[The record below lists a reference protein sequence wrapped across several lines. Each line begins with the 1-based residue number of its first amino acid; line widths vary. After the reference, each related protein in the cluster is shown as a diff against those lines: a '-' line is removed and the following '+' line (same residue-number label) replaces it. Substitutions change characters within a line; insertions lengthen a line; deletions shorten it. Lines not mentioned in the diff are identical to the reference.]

1 MPADQ
6 HLIEP
11 SAVLARFFIRPAKNQ
26 AASIAEDRPVF
37 ENREYVE
44 ILYPGDRL
52 QAPVFPAD
60 AQAPSDDGSPIT
72 YKEKYRASYEAF
84 LRDAEALDGTPL
96 HNLGLDKA
104 RIAEL
109 HALNIKTLEHLAGLP
124 ETAWRKL
131 GPGGDALIEQARAIL
146 DRARNGRSAS
156 EIAQENALLKAEL
169 DMLRAERAG
178 VEDDPYEG
186 MTDDDL
192 KTAIKDKTGQGV
204 RGQPSRATL
213 IRMMEG

>member
-1 MPADQ
+1 MAEA

-11 SAVLARFFIRPAKNQ
+11 GAVIARFFTRPAKNQ
-26 AASIAEDRPVF
+26 AQSIAQDRPVF

-60 AQAPSDDGSPIT
+60 AQAPSEDGSPIT
-72 YKEKYRASYEAF
+72 YKQKYRASYEAF
-84 LRDAEALDGTPL
+84 LKDAEALDGTPL

-131 GPGGDALIEQARAIL
+131 GPGGDGLIEQARALL

-156 EIAQENALLKAEL
+156 EIAQENAALKAEIE
-169 DMLRAERAG
+169 MLRAEKTVAG
-178 VEDDPYEG
+178 ADPYEG
-186 MTDDDL
+186 MSDDDL
-192 KTAIKDKTGQGV
+192 KAAIKDKSGQGV
-204 RGQPSRATL
+204 RGNPSRATL
-213 IRMMEG
+213 IRMMGD